1 MSIALPLDQMSMP
14 EKLEMMESLLANLS
28 RLPAKLPS
36 PDWHRS
42 VLAGSK
48 RLAAEGKLKFVD
60 WDEALS
66 QLRKSQ
72 PRSGESQ

>member
-1 MSIALPLDQMSMP
+1 MRIALPLCQMSMP
-14 EKLEMMESLLANLS
+14 EKLEVIETLWADLS
-28 RLPAKLPS
+28 RNPAELPS

-42 VLAGSK
+42 VLAERK
-48 RLAAEGKLKFVD
+48 RLADESKLKFVD
-60 WDEALS
+60 WDEALL